1 MAYAT
6 KYDQVQRELAE
17 EKAAERKI
25 QRRSFVDSIIV
36 LLILA
41 GIVFLIHMP
50 GINPPMPDANGGM
63 DIILGNDLVGMND
76 TKESVMAGA
85 PQNQAQPVKSEPVP
99 QQQEPQ
105 PTIPE
110 SKDPDDVAVKREKVT
125 KPITKPVTEAP
136 KTTKVVTTPT
146 VPERKA
152 DPNMGFKPSDKAGH
166 GGTGGTGTSKG
177 NGYVPGDQGGKDG
190 TKDGAWEKYGNGN
203 EGTGAGAHLAGR
215 GKRSLPLPDCNVQ
228 VEGKDIVQIV
238 VDKDGNVIEAHG
250 GYRGS
255 GITDGNTIACDEIAA
270 KKAKFTANTDA
281 PERQVG
287 TIVYIH
293 KLH

>member
-1 MAYAT
+1 MAFAT
-6 KYDQVQRELAE
+6 KYDQVERELAA

-25 QRRSFVDSIIV
+25 QLRSFLETILT

-41 GIVFLIHMP
+41 GILFFIHMP
-50 GINPPMPDANGGM
+50 SVNPPMPDANGGM

-76 TKESVMAGA
+76 TKEAVMAGA
-85 PQNQAQPVKSEPVP
+85 QANQPTQSQPAPETPQ
-99 QQQEPQ
+99 PQ

-110 SKDPDDVAVKREKVT
+110 STDPEDVAVKQEKV
-125 KPITKPVTEAP
+125 KPVTKPVTDES
-136 KTTKVVTTPT
+136 KTTKVTTPQKT
-146 VPERKA
+146 VTPERKA
-152 DPNMGFKPSDKAGH
+152 DPRMAFSSGDKAGH
-166 GGTGGTGTSKG
+166 GGTGGTGVSKG
-177 NGYVPGDQGGKDG
+177 TGNIFGDQGGKDG
-190 TKDGAWEKYGNGN
+190 TKDGGWQKYGSGDQ
-203 EGTGAGAHLAGR
+203 GTGAGAHLAGR
-215 GKRSLPLPDCNVQ
+215 GKKSLPVPDCNIQ

-238 VDKDGNVIEAHG
+238 VDKQGNVIEAHG

-255 GITDGNTIACDEIAA
+255 GITDANTIACDEIAA
-270 KKAKFTANTDA
+270 KKSKFTAADDA